1 MLLFNR
7 LCYGCICGFLVSH
20 LWYRRLLLLTF
31 VHGNKL
37 AAADHTLIVLE
48 GGIGLLSESGL
59 VLHVERDVARQE
71 VLAHTKALVN
81 DTLSR
86 LEVRKLHLGS
96 DNMFLDDL
104 TKPLIVDILEQRVP
118 CLVFSFE

>member
-1 MLLFNR
+1 M
-7 LCYGCICGFLVSH
+7 
-20 LWYRRLLLLTF
+20 LTF

-71 VLAHTKALVN
+71 VLAHAKALVN
-81 DTLSR
+81 DALS
-86 LEVRKLHLGS
+86 
-96 DNMFLDDL
+96 
-104 TKPLIVDILEQRVP
+104 
-118 CLVFSFE
+118 